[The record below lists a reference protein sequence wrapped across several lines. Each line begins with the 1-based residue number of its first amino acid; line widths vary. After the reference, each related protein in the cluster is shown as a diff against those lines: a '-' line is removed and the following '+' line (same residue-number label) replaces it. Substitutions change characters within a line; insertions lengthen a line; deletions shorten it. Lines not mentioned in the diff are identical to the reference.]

1 MHSSKQRSILVS
13 TTSSFFMW
21 GIIATI
27 GPLSLSFPFL
37 SNVPLQTKTLVLAIG
52 PVVIMLG
59 NLIMGILA
67 DKIGRKRVFIATM
80 ISYGFGI
87 MFLVFASNLVL
98 LIIGLIL
105 SEFGVGG
112 EEPSGLSLISEDFS
126 SGERSKF
133 LTFVA
138 NFNNM
143 GAAFISGIFLIE
155 AALESRLSPILGH
168 IFVGMSGSGDL
179 SFRFI
184 LLVSAAILVCLMI
197 YSRISLPESYRWLRV
212 VGRENEAEHEKSK
225 LIIRDREEYVKQP
238 SYLFSM
244 MILMVMGVSQYLTF
258 GLMAYIIGPYNFPDN
273 YPVLIFVALL
283 GASVAGF
290 AAMFLINRERRN
302 FTLLSFLGGTVSMV
316 VILAFNTMLA
326 NMAVFLPLLFVNMI
340 FSEFAWA
347 SRTTLEPE
355 LVPTRIRSTSIGII
369 RLAPMAAYVI
379 SVYLTASLDTYDFIL
394 LNLGLWSIGFIA
406 ALIWYIVGIET
417 RNVNIDY
424 GKEPS

>member
-1 MHSSKQRSILVS
+1 
-13 TTSSFFMW
+13 
-21 GIIATI
+21 
-27 GPLSLSFPFL
+27 
-37 SNVPLQTKTLVLAIG
+37 
-52 PVVIMLG
+52 
-59 NLIMGILA
+59 
-67 DKIGRKRVFIATM
+67 
-80 ISYGFGI
+80 
-87 MFLVFASNLVL
+87 
-98 LIIGLIL
+98 
-105 SEFGVGG
+105 
-112 EEPSGLSLISEDFS
+112 
-126 SGERSKF
+126 
-133 LTFVA
+133 
-138 NFNNM
+138 M

-258 GLMAYIIGPYNFPDN
+258 GLMAYIIGPYNFPNN

-394 LNLGLWSIGFIA
+394 LNLGLWSIGLIA

-424 GKEPS
+424 GKEAS